1 MKGILIS
8 VATWVVFA
16 AWAPATL
23 ADPCKA
29 IPDKGPAPAWIK
41 PGARFSGVV
50 RYIVDGDGLCIG
62 KTADPRTWVEVRLA
76 DFDAPELNTPEG
88 RQAKAA
94 LSGAVMGKG
103 ALCTV
108 RPGRSGRPT
117 SYDRVLAVCTVGS
130 RSLAARLRA
139 VGVEEGGN

>member
-1 MKGILIS
+1 MKLCGLLALAAV
-8 VATWVVFA
+8 VAGF
-16 AWAPATL
+16 PAQ

-41 PGARFSGVV
+41 PGARFAGVV
-50 RYIVDGDGLCIG
+50 RYIVDGDGLCVG
-62 KTADPRTWVEVRLA
+62 KTADPATWVEVRLA

-103 ALCTV
+103 ALC
-108 RPGRSGRPT
+108 
-117 SYDRVLAVCTVGS
+117 GS
-130 RSLAARLRA
+130 WSLAARLRA
-139 VGVEEGGN
+139 VGVKEGGN